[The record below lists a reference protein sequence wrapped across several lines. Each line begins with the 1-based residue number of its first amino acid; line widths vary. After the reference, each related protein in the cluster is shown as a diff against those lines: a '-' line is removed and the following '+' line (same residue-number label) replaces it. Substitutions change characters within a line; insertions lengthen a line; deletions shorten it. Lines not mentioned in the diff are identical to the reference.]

1 MELPLVV
8 TPESEIPIYL
18 QIKYQIAYLINSRK
32 LGEGNRLPAVHQ
44 LAKQLDVNAGTVA
57 QAYRELQ
64 RAKLVKSEHGKG
76 TFVQALDGTDPE
88 SYYTRHAILLDELEN
103 AVRRGRSLG
112 FGNAEIQHALSS
124 IISKG
129 HIPLTAI
136 LVGYN
141 APIAE
146 RYAGIIEDH
155 FGEDSVH
162 VIPISLPR
170 FEELSAE
177 TRRLLDSVYYVIT
190 LSRMV
195 YRVEEILR
203 PESRSWR
210 VLGISTEISAQSFE
224 ALAKLSPDVDA
235 CLVVQERVLHSALA
249 QIQMHSELEV
259 PLPYALDTEPDTV
272 RRVVGDAD
280 VVIHTY
286 PSREVLD
293 DVGVPVEKRLELL
306 FEINADS
313 LTKLEHVFDLQG
325 QASASR

>member
-32 LGEGNRLPAVHQ
+32 LREGRRLPAVHQ
-44 LAKQLDVNAGTVA
+44 LAKQLNINAGTVS

-76 TFVQALDGTDPE
+76 TFVQALDGSDPE
-88 SYYTRHAILLDELEN
+88 SYYTRHAILLEELEN

-124 IISKG
+124 ILSKG

-146 RYAGIIEDH
+146 RYARIIESH
-155 FGEDSVH
+155 FGRETVQ
-162 VIPISLPR
+162 VIPLALAC
-170 FEELSAE
+170 FEELSSE
-177 TRRLLDSVYYVIT
+177 TRKLLNSVYYVIT

-195 YRVEEILR
+195 YRVEEILKG
-203 PESRSWR
+203 ESRSWR

-224 ALAKLSPDVDA
+224 ALAQLSPNVNA

-259 PLPYALDTEPDTV
+259 PLPYALDTEPDAV
-272 RRVVGDAD
+272 RRVVNDAD

-286 PSREVLD
+286 PSRQVLD
-293 DVGVPVEKRLELL
+293 EIGVPEEERLELL

-313 LTKLEHVFDLQG
+313 LTKLEHVFEIQG
-325 QASASR
+325 QTLSAR